1 MSGTDTH
8 DAPDTGTRGATETLG
23 THEDAGIRGA
33 YEDAETPGTRA
44 GTSASGTRAVRGG
57 AAGTL
62 VDAEADVRP
71 SPAGAAARRALLAH
85 PVLLLVGIVLAS
97 LNMRVALAAVAP
109 LVGEIAEHFGLSSTA
124 SSLVTSVPV
133 LFLGLGALVA
143 PWLGRRFGAE
153 RTILAALLL
162 LAGGILL
169 RLLPSV
175 GALYGG
181 GVLVGTAIA
190 LLNVL
195 MPGLIKRDFPDRAAA
210 MTSVY
215 TGAMIAGATVA
226 AAAAVPLEEAL
237 GGGWQGSLGFW
248 SLLALVA
255 AVAWL
260 PQVLIARGR
269 TGHEVRTAPAAG
281 TAPVRVWRS
290 ALAWQVT
297 LFMGLQSLWSYVLIA
312 WMPTIFT
319 DHGMSRSEAGVVFAF
334 NNLIQVAGAF
344 AVPLLAGRRR
354 SQRPLV
360 VLVTSLVAAG
370 YAGLLIAPAEGAWLW
385 SAVLGV
391 GQGGALGLA
400 LTLIVLRTGDAPT
413 AARLSGMAQTV
424 GYLMAAAGPL
434 AAGALHQATGSWTL
448 PISLVL
454 GVCAAATGVGLL
466 AARDRTV

>member
-1 MSGTDTH
+1 MS
-8 DAPDTGTRGATETLG
+8 
-23 THEDAGIRGA
+23 
-33 YEDAETPGTRA
+33 AETRTQG
-44 GTSASGTRAVRGG
+44 SATPSPVPPPVPPTVTPPAPSPSSVPPV
-57 AAGTL
+57 L
-62 VDAEADVRP
+62 VDAEAGVTA
-71 SPAGAAARRALLAH
+71 SAAGAAARRALLAR
-85 PVLLLVGIVLAS
+85 PALLLTGIVLAS
-97 LNMRVALAAVAP
+97 LNMRAALASVAP
-109 LVGEIAEHFGLSSTA
+109 LVGEISGAFGLSSTA

-133 LFLGLGALVA
+133 LFLGVGALVA

-153 RTILAALLL
+153 RVLLAALLL
-162 LAGGILL
+162 LAVGILA
-169 RLLPSV
+169 RVLPSV
-175 GALYGG
+175 YALYGG
-181 GVLVGTAIA
+181 GILVGTAIA

-226 AAAAVPLEEAL
+226 AAAAVPLEKAL

-248 SLLALVA
+248 SLLAVVA

-269 TGHEVRTAPAAG
+269 TGHEVRAVPAAG
-281 TAPVRVWRS
+281 ARPVSVWRS

-319 DHGMSRSEAGVVFAF
+319 DHGMSRSTAGVVFAF

-344 AVPLLAGRRR
+344 VVPLLAGRMR
-354 SQRPLV
+354 SQRPLI
-360 VLVTSLVAAG
+360 VLVTTLVAAG
-370 YAGLLIAPAEGAWLW
+370 YAGLMVAPVEGAWLW

-391 GQGGALGLA
+391 GQGGAVGLA
-400 LTLIVLRTGDAPT
+400 LTLIVLRSGDAVT

-424 GYLMAAAGPL
+424 GYLLAAAGPL

-448 PISLVL
+448 PICVVL
-454 GVCAAATGVGLL
+454 GVCAAALTVGLF

>member
-1 MSGTDTH
+1 MS
-8 DAPDTGTRGATETLG
+8 
-23 THEDAGIRGA
+23 
-33 YEDAETPGTRA
+33 AETRTPG
-44 GTSASGTRAVRGG
+44 SAASSPAPPPV
-57 AAGTL
+57 L
-62 VDAEADVRP
+62 VDAEAGVAA
-71 SPAGAAARRALLAH
+71 SAAGAAARRALLAH
-85 PVLLLVGIVLAS
+85 PALLLTGIVLAS
-97 LNMRVALAAVAP
+97 LNMRAALASVAP
-109 LVGEIAEHFGLSSTA
+109 LVGEISGAFGLSSTA

-133 LFLGLGALVA
+133 LFLGVGALVA

-153 RTILAALLL
+153 RVLLAALLL
-162 LAGGILL
+162 LAVGILA
-169 RLLPSV
+169 RVLPSV
-175 GALYGG
+175 YALYGG
-181 GVLVGTAIA
+181 GILVGTAIA

-226 AAAAVPLEEAL
+226 AAAAVPLEKAL
-237 GGGWQGSLGFW
+237 GGGWEGSLGFW
-248 SLLALVA
+248 SLLAVVA

-269 TGHEVRTAPAAG
+269 TGHEVRTVPAAG
-281 TAPVRVWRS
+281 VRPVSVWRS

-319 DHGMSRSEAGVVFAF
+319 DHGMSRSTAGVVFAF

-344 AVPLLAGRRR
+344 VVPLLAGRMR
-354 SQRPLV
+354 SQRPLI
-360 VLVTSLVAAG
+360 VLVTTLVAAG
-370 YAGLLIAPAEGAWLW
+370 YAGLMVAPVEGAWLW

-391 GQGGALGLA
+391 GQGGAVGLA
-400 LTLIVLRTGDAPT
+400 LTLIVLRSGDAVT

-424 GYLMAAAGPL
+424 GYLLAAAGPL

-448 PISLVL
+448 PICVVL
-454 GVCAAATGVGLL
+454 GVCAAALTVGLF